1 MRLFISINVPKELY
15 RYCRQLQG
23 QFPEMKNTD
32 EFHMTVQF
40 LGDDCKSAE
49 PVIEALKRIRFS
61 PFEIEMGNALP
72 FPNAW
77 EPRGAWIEC
86 KLSPELKKL
95 AEDIQNAMKEV
106 GYISDK
112 PFKAHITLG
121 RYKHPPGPKAVRT
134 GQPRQEIKEAEGEPH
149 RFDVKEFYLVESA
162 LTPSGPIHKKLA
174 AFQAGK

>member
-1 MRLFISINVPKELY
+1 MRLFISINVPNELY

-23 QFPEMKNTD
+23 QFPDMKNAD
-32 EFHMTVQF
+32 EFHMTIQF
-40 LGDDCKSAE
+40 LGDNVKSAD
-49 PVIEALKRIRFS
+49 PIIKTLKKNKFT

-77 EPRGAWIEC
+77 DPRGAWIEC

-95 AEDIQNAMKEV
+95 AEDIQSAMKGL

-121 RYKHPPGPKAVRT
+121 RYKHPPK
-134 GQPRQEIKEAEGEPH
+134 QKIKEVEGEPH
-149 RFDVKEFYLVESA
+149 RFSVKEFYLVEST
-162 LTPSGPIHKKLA
+162 LTKTGPIHKIIA
-174 AFQAGK
+174 NFPA